1 MEALAILYVLGTI
14 VALVFLVILFWAP
27 IKLYAIHRELVKLNK
42 EAHIQTRMLASIMNA
57 LVSTDSRSIE
67 EKLLLGEREQPKRPP
82 DALEER
88 KGKKD

>member
-42 EAHIQTRMLASIMNA
+42 EAHTQTKPRRRLIRRFISNSPAW
-57 LVSTDSRSIE
+57 
-67 EKLLLGEREQPKRPP
+67 
-82 DALEER
+82 
-88 KGKKD
+88 